1 MLPSL
6 KYLDDADADG
16 NEVDESDAE
25 DGQNGTLDEE
35 GSDED
40 GKLSFFYSYRQYT
53 CEPRCLPKIVTR
65 KTAFFL
71 RRRGHWQGWL
81 EPGFHKPI
89 VQSFK

>member
-40 GKLSFFYSYRQYT
+40 GKLSFF
-53 CEPRCLPKIVTR
+53 TR
-65 KTAFFL
+65 KVKTLYANHGVCL
-71 RRRGHWQGWL
+71 R
-81 EPGFHKPI
+81 
-89 VQSFK
+89 S